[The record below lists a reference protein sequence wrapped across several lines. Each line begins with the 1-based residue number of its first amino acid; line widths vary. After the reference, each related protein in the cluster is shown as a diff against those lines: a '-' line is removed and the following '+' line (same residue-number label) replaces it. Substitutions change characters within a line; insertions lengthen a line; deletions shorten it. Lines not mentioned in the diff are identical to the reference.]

1 VKDDTETIFFDGT
14 LYSITTDLSLASIDT
29 EGKTW
34 GKIRMPQSYI
44 RPKIRKDDC
53 FIAHSQGR
61 LYAMHIDFHN
71 DNQLSVWALGANGNE
86 QWTLEHSVSIT
97 HLLGRHHRS
106 RYEFYV
112 LVAAHP
118 ERNWI
123 YLTGGLRDEL
133 MSYDMDKK
141 EVHVICTLE
150 EYFLAPCLPYIP
162 CFVEWSLPLSDG
174 H

>member
-1 VKDDTETIFFDGT
+1 
-14 LYSITTDLSLASIDT
+14 
-29 EGKTW
+29 
-34 GKIRMPQSYI
+34 
-44 RPKIRKDDC
+44 
-53 FIAHSQGR
+53 
-61 LYAMHIDFHN
+61 MHMDFRN

-118 ERNWI
+118 ERNLI

-162 CFVEWSLPLSDG
+162 CFVEWSLPLQVVTKS
-174 H
+174 

>member
-1 VKDDTETIFFDGT
+1 
-14 LYSITTDLSLASIDT
+14 
-29 EGKTW
+29 
-34 GKIRMPQSYI
+34 
-44 RPKIRKDDC
+44 
-53 FIAHSQGR
+53 
-61 LYAMHIDFHN
+61 MHMDFRN

-86 QWTLEHSVSIT
+86 QWTLEHSVNIT
-97 HLLGRHHRS
+97 HLLGRHM
-106 RYEFYV
+106 

-118 ERNWI
+118 ERNLI
-123 YLTGGLRDEL
+123 FLTGGLRDEL

-141 EVHVICTLE
+141 EVHAICTLQ